1 LVQVT
6 GTAILQGFG
15 YSSGKIRAQ
24 NISKTWRK
32 FAGARMTG
40 FRGSSYWQ
48 LRLAVFLLVLPII
61 PVECFAQSNLQVPTV
76 AFGCSNSSVAVTS
89 VHELRIPEKAL
100 AACNKGTQHFV
111 AKDSAGSI
119 PEFQKAIKAF
129 PGYYEAYAELGAA
142 ELDLEHWDQAEAA
155 FRQSIDL
162 SGGRYAPADF
172 GLGLILATV
181 KKQFVDAE
189 TVIRNGLEVVP
200 NDTTGNFVLA
210 WVMYS
215 TTRLQEAEKS
225 AREAVLS
232 SPKFGGARLL
242 LAQIHLAEK
251 NLAAAVQDMD
261 AYLSFGIDSPLNA
274 KVQEARAEAL
284 RSLSAD
290 GERIATA
297 KANPDPLG
305 RADMK

>member
-1 LVQVT
+1 
-6 GTAILQGFG
+6 
-15 YSSGKIRAQ
+15 
-24 NISKTWRK
+24 
-32 FAGARMTG
+32 MMG
-40 FRGSSYWQ
+40 FRGSSY
-48 LRLAVFLLVLPII
+48 LLLGFLIASLVLPIKSS
-61 PVECFAQSNLQVPTV
+61 AQSNTQMLTV
-76 AFGCSNSSVAVTS
+76 AFGCSSSSVAVTS
-89 VHELRIPEKAL
+89 VHELRIPAKAL
-100 AACNKGTQHFV
+100 AACNKGTQRFA

-119 PEFQKAIKAF
+119 AEFQKAIKAF

-142 ELDLEHWDQAEAA
+142 ELDLEHWDQAESA

-181 KKQFVDAE
+181 KKQFADAE
-189 TVIRNGLEVVP
+189 AVIRNGLNMVP
-200 NDTTGNFVLA
+200 NDTTGNFVMA

-225 AREAVLS
+225 AHDAVLS

-261 AYLSFGIDSPLNA
+261 TYLSFGIDSPMNA
-274 KVQEARAEAL
+274 KVREAREEAL
-284 RSLSAD
+284 RSLSAE
-290 GERIATA
+290 GEQTATA

-305 RADMK
+305 RLDMK